1 MDTTRSAQGTDKI
14 RTITWVRR
22 LTIGGALAA
31 SLAVAASGAGGQ
43 ESDSGSYFDRNPGFA
58 GSRNSVDPFDPFA
71 PVSFEESGTAVAYKT
86 SIPAAEASMSW
97 SEADLPPM
105 PGLPG
110 ESF

>member
-1 MDTTRSAQGTDKI
+1 MDTTRSAQGTDKH

-22 LTIGGALAA
+22 LAMSGALAA
-31 SLAVAASGAGGQ
+31 SLAVAGGGVGAQ
-43 ESDSGSYFDRNPGFA
+43 ESDPGSFFDRNPGFA

-71 PVSFEESGTAVAYKT
+71 PAGFTVSGAAPTYKAG
-86 SIPAAEASMSW
+86 IPAAENSEDW

-110 ESF
+110 EPF